1 MPHFLDICV
10 ALIAVELAIVVVV
23 LAVALVKIGQAAKAV
38 EVLAYRIEDRVAG
51 FGRWT
56 NAGLVSGL
64 EGVARFLGGFFGAR
78 RRGVKP

>member
-1 MPHFLDICV
+1 MSNALTICV
-10 ALIAVELAIVVVV
+10 AIIALELAIVVVV

-56 NAGLVSGL
+56 SSGMFSGL
-64 EGVARFLGGFFGAR
+64 EGVARFLGGFLGAR
-78 RRGVKP
+78 RRNRAS